1 MGAGGF
7 GAVVDGCRRAG
18 AARGGGA
25 RGAAGVLPVVAF
37 SGGVDS
43 SLALVAV
50 REAFGPARARACLA
64 RSPSLARSQRALAQ
78 LVAAHVGVELWEVA
92 TREGARPG
100 YVANA
105 GEACL
110 HCKTELYGRLQAV
123 AEEAQARAAGG
134 AGGRGGVVLFNGTNA
149 DDLEDPTRL
158 GLVAAETFGVFSPLA
173 GLSKAEVREMAR
185 EQGLPNWDAAA
196 SPCLRSRLQLGVPA
210 TPARLA
216 AVEAAEEVVRAGLAL
231 GAHQSLRV
239 RLLEGNEGVVE
250 VEPALVE
257 AAAALLRRPDT
268 AAALRSAGFAPGL
281 RARAFRSGSLSRGG
295 DGDAPPPAAAR

>member
-1 MGAGGF
+1 M
-7 GAVVDGCRRAG
+7 VDGCRRAG

-25 RGAAGVLPVVAF
+25 ALPVVAF

-50 REAFGPARARACLA
+50 REAFGAARARACLA
-64 RSPSLARSQRALAQ
+64 CSPSLARSQRALAQ

-100 YVANA
+100 YVAND

-123 AEEAQARAAGG
+123 AEEAQERAAQG
-134 AGGRGGVVLFNGTNA
+134 AGGGGGVVLFNGTNA
-149 DDLEDPTRL
+149 DDLTDPTRL
-158 GLVAAETFGVFSPLA
+158 GLIAAEAFDVVSPLA

-185 EQGLPNWDAAA
+185 EQGLPNWDVAAN
-196 SPCLRSRLQLGVPA
+196 PCLRSRLQLGVEA
-210 TPARLA
+210 TPVRLA
-216 AVEAAEEVVRAGLAL
+216 AVEVAEEVVRAGLAL
-231 GAHQSLRV
+231 GAHQTLRV
-239 RLLEGNEGVVE
+239 RLLEGNKGVVE

-257 AAAALLRRPDT
+257 AAAALLRQPDT
-268 AAALRSAGFAPGL
+268 AAALSSAGFAPGL

-295 DGDAPPPAAAR
+295 AGDAPPPLPPAAAAR